1 MQSKWRLIGS
11 LAYITSSTGCAIFG
25 TQSSEEALRTRKV
38 NKIKYVRSHENWK
51 SSFIGSFESTRGKSV
66 ITVVQRKN
74 YGLIATMHLTGQ
86 LATFITRE
94 SRDSSQLIHQ
104 VISNGAF
111 SLTSTDS
118 FPILHKSTIKNDEIH
133 VIKRAEGAQWGKY
146 LFLKLS
152 EKKVQLIWGRDIFF
166 FSSFRYA
173 CRRLF
178 RSQHTSNS
186 FRRHAGW
193 AGFASTMARLIEF
206 IWSSSFDRVEVI
218 AHNNPII
225 IFA

>member
-1 MQSKWRLIGS
+1 
-11 LAYITSSTGCAIFG
+11 
-25 TQSSEEALRTRKV
+25 
-38 NKIKYVRSHENWK
+38 
-51 SSFIGSFESTRGKSV
+51 
-66 ITVVQRKN
+66 
-74 YGLIATMHLTGQ
+74 MHLTGQ

-206 IWSSSFDRVEVI
+206 VWSSWSHRSQQSNYHFCIESSKTLSHVQCLGSRQ
-218 AHNNPII
+218 AHSRWITFN
-225 IFA
+225 